1 MLREDKS
8 FLVKRI
14 GELHIRIMMERSALN
29 NILCPIIGLV
39 KLECLGYL
47 SYFVQRIQG
56 PETSVFR

>member
-1 MLREDKS
+1 MLRKDKS
-8 FLVKRI
+8 FLVKHI

-47 SYFVQRIQG
+47 GYFVQRSQG